1 MAKLFKGE
9 YVKLDETGY
18 ILNGTSGIQKNK
30 PEPAV
35 PAPPMPDIS
44 KEIEESARQKA
55 SEIMDEANRYMH
67 SVQDQLYLES
77 QDAFEKAR
85 KEGYAYGYAEGH
97 AQGHAQALADNEQT
111 LARIVS
117 LLQEID
123 KGKQAIY
130 EKCQQDMLDLALDIA
145 RKVVGNQLSK
155 NDKAF
160 LNIFKKAAEGLYGQ
174 KTVRL
179 LISPHEAKVVTTLG
193 DELRGMISGMEQLD
207 VQVLED
213 APPGTCILE
222 TEDSLIDASAQK
234 QVDKLTQAIEAV
246 R

>member
-9 YVKLDETGY
+9 YVRLDDTGY
-18 ILNGTSGIQKNK
+18 VYNNVASAPKSI
-30 PEPAV
+30 PVVAV
-35 PAPPMPDIS
+35 VQIS
-44 KEIEESARQKA
+44 DTKVEEAEQRAREIVA
-55 SEIMDEANRYMH
+55 EA
-67 SVQDQLYLES
+67 
-77 QDAFEKAR
+77 
-85 KEGYAYGYAEGH
+85 EGYKQSAQEQMYQEAQEALEKGRSEGYMRGYEEGH
-97 AQGHAQALADNEQT
+97 AQGFLQGHAQAIAENEQT

-130 EKCQQDMLDLALDIA
+130 EKHQQDMLDLALDIA
-145 RKVVGNQLSK
+145 RKVIGNQLSK

-174 KTVRL
+174 KNIRL

-193 DELRGMISGMEQLD
+193 DELRGMISGMERMD

-213 APPGTCILE
+213 APQGTCILE
-222 TEDSLIDASAQK
+222 TEDTLIDASAQK
-234 QVDKLTQAIEAV
+234 QVDKLAQAIEAV
-246 R
+246 K

>member
-9 YVKLDETGY
+9 YVRLDETGY
-18 ILNGTSGIQKNK
+18 VLNGPAGSQKS
-30 PEPAV
+30 PAEPVPLAP
-35 PAPPMPDIS
+35 PAPDIH
-44 KEIEESARQKA
+44 KELETAREKA
-55 SEIMDEANRYMH
+55 QEIMDEANRYMH
-67 SVQDQLYLES
+67 SVQDQMYVTA

-85 KEGYAYGYAEGH
+85 KEGYADGYAQGH
-97 AQGHAQALADNEQT
+97 AQGQAQALADNEQT

-130 EKCQQDMLDLALDIA
+130 EKHRQDMLDLALDIA
-145 RKVVGNQLSK
+145 RKVIGNQLSK

-179 LISPHEAKVVTTLG
+179 LIAPHEAKAVTTLG
-193 DELRGMISGMEQLD
+193 EELRAMIAGVERMD
-207 VQVLED
+207 IQVLED

-222 TEDSLIDASAQK
+222 TEDTLIDASAQK
-234 QVDKLTQAIEAV
+234 QVDKMVQAIEAV